1 MDFPK
6 LRTFEEKNLPSSI
19 QAEKS
24 ISMWNTH
31 LACTGE
37 KNPRKEVEKPL
48 AKREGDNGKRRTRK
62 GPSPGEL
69 QIEARKTPY
78 APYQVF
84 HCTRGLV
91 NGRIGFPG
99 LDGENGQSRNKYSA
113 RVSERKE
120 RLNGSNG
127 QKGSPCGAGR
137 FVQRV
142 LSCVYCAPV
151 AYCSSRMGGGLV
163 RDGINEKILGE
174 KKRAESALKNSFPS
188 SPSPANSDAVPY
200 VSGLALIKKKRH
212 RAERAVAIHHTRTDR
227 LLVQFAWA
235 ANAVLPSPRTC
246 PSYVFF
252 RSAFKIFLNTL
263 IYSEQYQASEAC
275 STGKRHREKNT
286 PLAYADRGKQ
296 KYKKSIGRMITR
308 MEKEGRWATAVG
320 CLLAFGA
327 ADFFKTD
334 WWTRTISREIFFRE
348 NISRRFN
355 PSINQSSTIG
365 EYIKWAMLWKK
376 MKPFFQRKNSDNGR
390 NKSQMVKASQ
400 SSRIKRKR
408 FTKTWNRFKK
418 YHQGSKKMKIHQKK
432 VFYFN

>member
-1 MDFPK
+1 
-6 LRTFEEKNLPSSI
+6 
-19 QAEKS
+19 
-24 ISMWNTH
+24 MWNTH
-31 LACTGE
+31 LVCPGE
-37 KNPRKEVEKPL
+37 KNSRKEVEKPT

-69 QIEARKTPY
+69 QNEARKTPY

-142 LSCVYCAPV
+142 LSCVYRAPV

-163 RDGINEKILGE
+163 RDGINEKMFGE

-200 VSGLALIKKKRH
+200 VSGLALIKRKRH
-212 RAERAVAIHHTRTDR
+212 RAERAAAIHHTRTDR
-227 LLVQFAWA
+227 LLVHLLGPRMPFFLPH
-235 ANAVLPSPRTC
+235 VLVLRTC
-246 PSYVFF
+246 FSGRLFSNFSPHANLFWTV
-252 RSAFKIFLNTL
+252 
-263 IYSEQYQASEAC
+263 QASEAC

-327 ADFFKTD
+327 ADFFQN
-334 WWTRTISREIFFRE
+334 WLMNFRRTISWEI
-348 NISRRFN
+348 
-355 PSINQSSTIG
+355 
-365 EYIKWAMLWKK
+365 
-376 MKPFFQRKNSDNGR
+376 
-390 NKSQMVKASQ
+390 V
-400 SSRIKRKR
+400 
-408 FTKTWNRFKK
+408 FKGN
-418 YHQGSKKMKIHQKK
+418 YS
-432 VFYFN
+432 VTV